1 MTKTQISIRVSPD
14 TLAAIDAEAERLGVS
29 RGAIIDRWLA
39 EAANRNAP
47 QYRRSVEE
55 RLLIAAEH
63 TVIAAKNRGTDWDI
77 TSALDAIISAL
88 RIVAGID
95 E

>member
-1 MTKTQISIRVSPD
+1 MTKTQLSVRIAPD
-14 TLAAIDAEAERLGVS
+14 TLAAIDAEAKRLGVS
-29 RGAIIDRWLA
+29 RGRVVDRWLA

-55 RLLIAAEH
+55 RLLIADEH

>member
-1 MTKTQISIRVSPD
+1 MTKTQTTVRVSPD

-55 RLLIAAEH
+55 YLIIAASYTAEA
-63 TVIAAKNRGTDWDI
+63 VSNGRTDFSV
-77 TSALDAIISAL
+77 TDAIDRIISAL

>member
-1 MTKTQISIRVSPD
+1 MTKTQTTIRVSPD

-39 EAANRNAP
+39 EAANRNTP
-47 QYRRSVEE
+47 EHRRSVEE
-55 RLLIAAEH
+55 LLLLAAGYRARAVE
-63 TVIAAKNRGTDWDI
+63 NQGTDWEI
-77 TSALDAIISAL
+77 TNTLDAIITAL

-95 E
+95 